1 MADLKMN
8 YLSPPFSQKLIFS
21 SCVLY
26 HAYFHCWIIQARI
39 LSQLFWLTSILF
51 VVVVRLQDGLQLS
64 SPSAIWIFLWSPS
77 TMHHGWFVWP
87 KNTLEV
93 MVCDFP
99 GYVIRESGLISL
111 SFRSLAL
118 EEASGHVI
126 KILKQ
131 PYGEALIGKKW
142 SLLSTVNIKL
152 SVIRVNH
159 LGHGSSNPNQTFRWC
174 SPGQH
179 LECNLRD
186 PEPEPSAKL
195 FLNLLTHRKLWDDI
209 FIIISSWYTFGG
221 ICYKETDD

>member
-131 PYGEALIGKKW
+131 PYGEALIGKKCQYLGM
-142 SLLSTVNIKL
+142 SLNIFFIISTQFWNKL
-152 SVIRVNH
+152 SNWETCRQIRKQQ
-159 LGHGSSNPNQTFRWC
+159 LELDTEQQTGS
-174 SPGQH
+174 
-179 LECNLRD
+179 
-186 PEPEPSAKL
+186 K
-195 FLNLLTHRKLWDDI
+195 
-209 FIIISSWYTFGG
+209 
-221 ICYKETDD
+221 